1 MFHLPTQYRNNNIN
15 IITQEVCEH
24 FEGILK
30 MMNLLKQLVSSHVPG
45 GVGSH
50 RLRSTGILT
59 LLPPGPASEGLGS
72 AIHSSCVELIQH
84 IVNQAQPFLTSLS
97 PHSKEKKSKE
107 VGGISDTLT
116 PLGPGARGPWIRR
129 EPETTYKGQKLRCL
143 FQRSSVASTVK
154 TTM

>member
-1 MFHLPTQYRNNNIN
+1 
-15 IITQEVCEH
+15 VCEH

-30 MMNLLKQLVSSHVPG
+30 MMSLLKQLVSSRVPG

-50 RLRSTGILT
+50 QLRSTGILT
-59 LLPPGPASEGLGS
+59 LLPPGEASEGLGS

-107 VGGISDTLT
+107 VD
-116 PLGPGARGPWIRR
+116 
-129 EPETTYKGQKLRCL
+129 
-143 FQRSSVASTVK
+143 
-154 TTM
+154 